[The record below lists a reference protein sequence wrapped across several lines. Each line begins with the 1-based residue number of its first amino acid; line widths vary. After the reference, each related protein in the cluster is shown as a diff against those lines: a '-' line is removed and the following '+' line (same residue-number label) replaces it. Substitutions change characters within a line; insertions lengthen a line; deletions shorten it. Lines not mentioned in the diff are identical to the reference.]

1 MGCKACPSCGGS
13 GSHTRWESRRAPP
26 GSGGSTRIE
35 YEVRTTCSTCKGLGT
50 VFESDPWPENFATS
64 VPASRAPKQTFFDWL
79 AETAGK
85 LVEVFPPSRGLTKI
99 GERIM
104 HLPGRYSARLAGIGA
119 AIGFVFGLIHG
130 QLRSII
136 LSTIFGA
143 VAGGMLLPAFGFG
156 LQFITL
162 LIAAVLILAMIVCSV
177 VLLVYLITK

>member
-1 MGCKACPSCGGS
+1 M
-13 GSHTRWESRRAPP
+13 
-26 GSGGSTRIE
+26 IE
-35 YEVRTTCSTCKGLGT
+35 YEVRTTCGTCKGLGT
-50 VFESDPWPENFATS
+50 IFERDPWPEDFATS
-64 VPASRAPKQTFFDWL
+64 VPASRASKKPFFEWL

-85 LVEVFPPSRGLTKI
+85 LVEVFPPFRGLTKI

-130 QLRSII
+130 QLQWVI
-136 LSTIFGA
+136 LSPIVGA

-162 LIAAVLILAMIVCSV
+162 LIAALLILAMIVGFV
-177 VLLVYLITK
+177 VLLVYLMTK